1 MFENFPFVGRLKS
14 TLASSRVLR
23 LSNFKLVNEIFF
35 ISPLKLELKSN
46 SVGFD
51 PLIKSEDN
59 SLELLIFP

>member
-1 MFENFPFVGRLKS
+1 MVGRLKS
-14 TLASSRVLR
+14 TLASNWVLR
-23 LSNFKLVNEIFF
+23 LSNFKFVNEIFF